1 MKVVGALRSLVNAR
15 GLQAECARV
24 VHEALL
30 VFVLLYDGEK
40 MLKREKKRF
49 KIMTVQMVNLRGLL
63 NVRVRGTKGMDERID
78 ENVLHWFSNLE
89 RIGNH
94 W

>member
-30 VFVLLYDGEK
+30 VFVLLYDSEK
-40 MLKREKKRF
+40 ML
-49 KIMTVQMVNLRGLL
+49 
-63 NVRVRGTKGMDERID
+63 
-78 ENVLHWFSNLE
+78 
-89 RIGNH
+89 
-94 W
+94 